1 MCSGGAWF
9 RLYGRPVEHQ
19 YLPRASADTLCQ
31 LPIRK
36 RRPLLWFAAIQGVER
51 KQDLA
56 SLAPEGCFI
65 AAQAIEREVG
75 QIGQAQKTTGEFNGK
90 IEPRSDRI

>member
-1 MCSGGAWF
+1 MYSGGAWF
-9 RLYGRPVEHQ
+9 RLYGRAVEHQ

-36 RRPLLWFAAIQGVER
+36 RRPLLWFAAIQGVKR
-51 KQDLA
+51 NQDLTG
-56 SLAPEGCFI
+56 LTPKDRLI

-75 QIGQAQKTTGEFNGK
+75 QI
-90 IEPRSDRI
+90 R

>member
-1 MCSGGAWF
+1 
-9 RLYGRPVEHQ
+9 
-19 YLPRASADTLCQ
+19 
-31 LPIRK
+31 
-36 RRPLLWFAAIQGVER
+36 
-51 KQDLA
+51 
-56 SLAPEGCFI
+56 LAPEGCFI